1 MPVPDNEI
9 VNMFQ
14 RYLAS
19 SDPSE
24 IDNLDFQEL
33 IAAEGRLSVRGT
45 SPTFMAVM
53 RVQIAMLVKKEI
65 GRHESKVRA
74 WNLLTGF
81 LLGIAIAG
89 ISAWIF

>member
-24 IDNLDFQEL
+24 IDNLDVQEL
-33 IAAEGRLSVRGT
+33 MAAEARLSVRGT
-45 SPTFMAVM
+45 SPTIMAVM
-53 RVQIAMLVKKEI
+53 KVQIAMLEKKEI
-65 GRHESKVRA
+65 RRHESKVRA

-89 ISAWIF
+89 VSAWIF